1 NAGFSTGNRQRLY
14 LPVILDPEY
23 HYEAVNVEA
32 QEANPQSL
40 LSWMRRIIALRKRFR
55 AFGRGT
61 IEFLHPENRKV
72 LAFVRHYGDERILV
86 VATLSRFSQ
95 YAQLDLSAYAGQ
107 VPVELFG
114 RIEFPPADAGYQVM
128 LGPHA
133 FYWFSLEPQRMD
145 LGQLTPMPELSLRD
159 GELE

>member
-1 NAGFSTGNRQRLY
+1 LY

-40 LSWMRRIIALRKRFR
+40 LNWMKRLIGLRKRYQ
-55 AFGRGT
+55 AFGRGS

-72 LAFVRHYGDERILV
+72 LAFIRQHVEERILV

-95 YAQLDLSAYAGQ
+95 FCQLDLSAHAGMMPI
-107 VPVELFG
+107 VLFG
-114 RIEFPPADAGYQVM
+114 GTEFPPIGDQPYWVM

-133 FYWFSLEPQRMD
+133 FYWFSLEPQRVE
-145 LGQLTPMPELSLRD
+145 LSQLAPELSLRD
-159 GELE
+159 AELQRALPAY